1 MKGCVTYDQ
10 LNASVAI
17 LHLPVKTLNNAT
29 HKLHQRFKEDDTKGL
44 FFIEE
49 VDIKEFTWMTV
60 DKRFQGILNMLRHGQ
75 RLREQRGGFTCYV
88 LQ

>member
-29 HKLHQRFKEDDTKGL
+29 RKLHQRFEEDDVYFSLWRWTL
-44 FFIEE
+44 
-49 VDIKEFTWMTV
+49 EFTWMKV
-60 DKRFQGILNMLRHGQ
+60 DKRFQGILNILRHGQ
-75 RLREQRGGFTCYV
+75 RLREQRGGVTRYV
-88 LQ
+88 LL